1 MENHQINLRLFFTAT
16 LILIL
21 SASNNAQFFILKKSP
36 LNSASVD
43 LKFTHPV
50 LKNNDLLNQYDQAI
64 YSGSYDFDVSIP
76 VSNSLNINILI
87 PVSLIKNW
95 NADSETDIGNI
106 YLGVQTKN
114 QFSKIRSLRFSVG
127 LFLPTASRETF
138 LNNFSSYL
146 INRYDPQKYFPNAFT
161 LYLNWEN
168 RWDFRKGHIIKI
180 DVGGQGIV
188 GVLGSGDVLFHYG
201 FGGGFAFRDFLV
213 LAEIAGIAVI
223 NSNSISFSDRFSNAL
238 SIGLNYGGHFI
249 KPGIFYKFHLDDWTS
264 DLDSGAFGF
273 NIQFD
278 FP

>member
-1 MENHQINLRLFFTAT
+1 M
-16 LILIL
+16 
-21 SASNNAQFFILKKSP
+21 
-36 LNSASVD
+36 
-43 LKFTHPV
+43 
-50 LKNNDLLNQYDQAI
+50 
-64 YSGSYDFDVSIP
+64 
-76 VSNSLNINILI
+76 
-87 PVSLIKNW
+87 
-95 NADSETDIGNI
+95 
-106 YLGVQTKN
+106 QTKN
-114 QFSKIRSLRFSVG
+114 QFSKIRSLSFSVG

-146 INRYDPQKYFPNAFT
+146 INSYDPQKYFPNAFT

-168 RWDFRKGHIIKI
+168 RWNFRKGHIIKI

-201 FGGGFAFRDFLV
+201 FGGGVAFRDFLV

-249 KPGIFYKFHLDDWTS
+249 KPGIFYKFLLDDWTS